1 MGSIA
6 AILYYRT
13 STAEQIIE
21 HQADQARQAGFKI
34 DEILSDPGLSG
45 VSTKLAERP
54 QGRRLFDKLRS
65 GDTLVVRWVDRLG
78 RDYNDVTSVI
88 REFMELG
95 VTIKTVI
102 NSMTF
107 DGLTKDPIQMA
118 VRDAVI
124 GFMAASAQSQAE
136 VTKEVQTAGI
146 ALAKNKPHKYRGRK
160 PSYDREKL
168 VAVLELL
175 QRGVSGAEISRNMGL
190 TRQPNRADC

>member
-65 GDTLVVRWVDRLG
+65 DDTLVVRWVDRLG